1 MLLQTS
7 GVVDPGSIDGG
18 CGTAQDF
25 GIAIAKSLAG
35 ILQAFTVPQPVWLK
49 YLQFHFI
56 SHYGTEPICAL
67 NDILVHGKSAAEDL
81 EDQLSASSL
90 LPEDDLQDDPKPQ
103 GPKDGSAEHHQ
114 AQAAPDAAPT
124 AVQDTKQA
132 SVQADGAK
140 AGLLMAENTA
150 NDSKSL
156 GSNNTQDGKEQASA
170 TCHHHDL
177 LLRSIHSRSAALNL

>member
-1 MLLQTS
+1 MVLLILAQLTVVVAQHRTLALQTHK
-7 GVVDPGSIDGG
+7 V
-18 CGTAQDF
+18 
-25 GIAIAKSLAG
+25 LAG

-56 SHYGTEPICAL
+56 SHYGTEPMCAL

-90 LPEDDLQDDPKPQ
+90 LPEDDLQDDPKPH

-114 AQAAPDAAPT
+114 AQAAPDAAAAAAT

-132 SVQADGAK
+132 SAQADGAK
-140 AGLLMAENTA
+140 AGLLMAGNTA
-150 NDSKSL
+150 NDTKSL
-156 GSNNTQDGKEQASA
+156 GSNSTQDGKEQASA
-170 TCHHHDL
+170 TCHHQNL
-177 LLRSIHSRSAALNL
+177 LL